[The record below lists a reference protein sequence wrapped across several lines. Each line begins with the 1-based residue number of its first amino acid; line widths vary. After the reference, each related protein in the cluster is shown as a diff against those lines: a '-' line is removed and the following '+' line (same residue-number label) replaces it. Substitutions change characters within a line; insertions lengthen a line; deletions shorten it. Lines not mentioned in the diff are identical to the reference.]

1 MARDGPWRYHWVR
14 KSGEGSLRND
24 ENEREYGDT
33 RKTLQAESIAS
44 AKVLGQEQAREHT
57 SSKISD
63 ARFCAL
69 CAFFWK
75 QSTAFDIF

>member
-1 MARDGPWRYHWVR
+1 M
-14 KSGEGSLRND
+14 RND
-24 ENEREYGDT
+24 ENEREYGNT
-33 RKTLQAESIAS
+33 GKTLQAEGTAS
-44 AKVLGQEQAREHT
+44 AKVLGREQAREHT

-63 ARFCAL
+63 ARLCAL